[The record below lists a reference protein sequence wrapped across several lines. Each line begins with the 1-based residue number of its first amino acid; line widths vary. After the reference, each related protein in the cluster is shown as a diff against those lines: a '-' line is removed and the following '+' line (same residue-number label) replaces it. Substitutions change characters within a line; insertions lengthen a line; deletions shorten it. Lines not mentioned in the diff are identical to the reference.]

1 MSTTLNVVFAI
12 ALLVMAGSGLAITF
26 GLMGVV
32 NFAHGDFIMVGA
44 FVTVVLSGTL
54 PFVVIVVIAG
64 LAVALVSVPI
74 ERGLIRPLYRRPLD
88 TILAT
93 YGLGLVLRE
102 LMRVIAGN
110 DYRSIGSPLDGTVGI
125 FGTSYPGYRLV
136 FMVVSIVT
144 LATLLVVIR
153 KTALGTTVRAVIEN
167 PDLAASQGVNV
178 SRTYTVAFAT
188 GGALAGIAG
197 SLISPLVSV
206 YPDMGFDYI
215 INAFLAVLIGGPG
228 SIAGFAA
235 TGALMGGTDS
245 LFERFVNPVSG
256 GIVVLVLAVAL
267 VRLRP
272 NGLFGRKSVA

>member
-1 MSTTLNVVFAI
+1 MATTLNVIFAI

-44 FVTVVLSGTL
+44 FVAVVLSGSV
-54 PFVVIVVIAG
+54 PFALIVVIAG
-64 LAVALVSVPI
+64 LAVAALSVPV

-110 DYRSIGSPLDGTVGI
+110 DYRSVASPIDGTVAILGAD
-125 FGTSYPGYRLV
+125 YPTYRVV
-136 FMVVSIVT
+136 FIVVAVVT
-144 LATLLVVIR
+144 FAAMLVVMR
-153 KTALGTTVRAVIEN
+153 RTALGTTVRAVIEN
-167 PDLAASQGVNV
+167 PDLAAGQGVNV
-178 SRTYTVAFAT
+178 ARTYTVAFAT

-197 SLISPLVSV
+197 AFVSPLVSV

-228 SIAGFAA
+228 SVAGFGA

-245 LFERFVNPVSG
+245 LFDRFVDPVSG

-272 NGLFGRKSVA
+272 NGLLGKWTAA